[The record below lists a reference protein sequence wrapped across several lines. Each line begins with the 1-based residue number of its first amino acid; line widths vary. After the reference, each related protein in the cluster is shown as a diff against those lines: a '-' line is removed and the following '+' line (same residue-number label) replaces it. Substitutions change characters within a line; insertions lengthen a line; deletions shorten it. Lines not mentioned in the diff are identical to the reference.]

1 MDLPDDYFFLIF
13 SHAVQ
18 IFLDDVPVARIR
30 LAETPQRFALQF
42 FDSFTEL
49 FICTKPMIEIFSVPV
64 KRISSRHSRFQSERI
79 TKITIHSMSC
89 SAYIGIIGF
98 FADIDYSCSTHNH
111 LLFSVKHLP
120 AREPIF
126 YFLPASLSRAGLC
139 KAFRKNTA
147 SGARKI
153 FAETRKGPAL
163 LNPDRHGTNFAGGN
177 KKTVFQL
184 LFIVLAIFFLWYQVF
199 QVGVV
204 LYAVYLILDYL
215 HYIRLDL

>member
-1 MDLPDDYFFLIF
+1 
-13 SHAVQ
+13 
-18 IFLDDVPVARIR
+18 
-30 LAETPQRFALQF
+30 
-42 FDSFTEL
+42 
-49 FICTKPMIEIFSVPV
+49 
-64 KRISSRHSRFQSERI
+64 
-79 TKITIHSMSC
+79 MSC